1 MTVESITGAA
11 RTIDGSRRAWQRRW
25 QQASPAARTRIQV
38 AVFAVAVLVAFH
50 YSLLT
55 LVQNLNV
62 DTPLA
67 YIGLVPAIAL
77 ALAALQRRPVRRE
90 PSIHDR
96 QLDYIL
102 GLPLLIG
109 AIALEYILRDHLGTM
124 FWLWRVDLLG
134 LPLFV
139 AGAVALLFGTRV
151 LWRQKLAIL
160 YLLLAWP
167 LPYSDILNR
176 LLGTFTNATLAA
188 LHHIVLVL
196 PVAKYVGGSDGSLF
210 SVVHAGKPFELSVV
224 SACSGVDGIVG
235 FVLVGVAFGA
245 IVRGPRLRKAL
256 WLVGGILLLWL
267 INLIR
272 LTLVFWAGRQYG
284 ESFAI
289 NVLHPFIGL
298 VTFNLGVVL
307 MVLALK
313 PFGLSIGLAPPPPAP
328 AMTAPK
334 PAPVAVP
341 RVYTA
346 VAILAVVAVIL
357 GVNNSSLRQYDLVA
371 NAVGEPRLA
380 SYTLNPATP
389 TGWSV
394 TFDTEYDWAKPYFGG
409 SSTWYRYVYTPVAGG
424 AAAGGGLL
432 HSSAPVTADVVNS
445 SDLNSFSAYGVQAC
459 YTFHGYSLRDVA
471 DARLANG
478 IRGQTLSFDTS
489 GGNDWS
495 IIWWIWP
502 VKSTVGTGTRYE
514 RVILYIQNSIGTVVS
529 GPQVPGLT
537 NVQGGL
543 NPVNAEDQR
552 LITERAFLVQ
562 FADEVIGGQARMA
575 VGSVNSSLATELAVG
590 NPNSNPVSTVSQRA
604 AAERIK
610 ARRQAAIQRNDR
622 EANGRVAPSTP

>member
-1 MTVESITGAA
+1 MSVSSISGAT
-11 RTIDGSRRAWQRRW
+11 RTIGVSRQVWQRRW

-38 AVFAVAVLVAFH
+38 AVFAVAVVVAFH

-77 ALAALQRRPVRRE
+77 ALAALQRHPVRRE
-90 PSIHDR
+90 PSIYDR

-102 GLPLLIG
+102 GLPLIAG

-176 LLGTFTNATLAA
+176 LLGTFTNVTLAA
-188 LHHIVLVL
+188 LHHIVLVV
-196 PVAKYVGGSDGSLF
+196 PVAKYIGGSDGSF
-210 SVVHAGKPFELSVV
+210 FQVFHAGKPFELSVV

-235 FVLVGVAFGA
+235 FLLVGVAFGA

-256 WLVGGILLLWL
+256 WLSGGILLLWL
-267 INLIR
+267 INLTR
-272 LTLVFWAGRQYG
+272 LILVFWAGAHYG
-284 ESFAI
+284 ENFAI

-298 VTFNLGVVL
+298 VTFNLGVVA

-313 PFGLSIGLAPPPPAP
+313 PFGLTIGLATPPPAP
-328 AMTAPK
+328 AVAGTKSVPL
-334 PAPVAVP
+334 AVP

-346 VAILAVVAVIL
+346 VAILAVAAVVL
-357 GVNNSSLRQYDLVA
+357 GINNSSLRQYDLVA

-380 SYTLNPATP
+380 SYTTDPATP
-389 TGWSV
+389 PGWAV

-409 SSTWYRYVYTPVAGG
+409 SSTWYRYIYTQSGAGTG
-424 AAAGGGLL
+424 AQGLL

-459 YTFHGYSLRDVA
+459 YTFHGYALRDVA
-471 DARLANG
+471 ETRLASG

-502 VKSTVGTGTRYE
+502 VKGAASGTRYE
-514 RVILYIQNSIGTVVS
+514 RVILYIQDSVGTVVS
-529 GPQVPGLT
+529 GAQVPGLT

-552 LITERAFLVQ
+552 LISERDFLVQ
-562 FADEVIGGQARMA
+562 FADEVIGGQAKMA
-575 VGSVNSSLATELAVG
+575 VGSVNASLATELAVG
-590 NPNSNPVSTVSQRA
+590 NPDSNPVSTVTQRA
-604 AAERIK
+604 AAERQK
-610 ARRQAAIQRNDR
+610 QLRQTAYRRNHL
-622 EANGRVAPSTP
+622 EASPQVAHSAP